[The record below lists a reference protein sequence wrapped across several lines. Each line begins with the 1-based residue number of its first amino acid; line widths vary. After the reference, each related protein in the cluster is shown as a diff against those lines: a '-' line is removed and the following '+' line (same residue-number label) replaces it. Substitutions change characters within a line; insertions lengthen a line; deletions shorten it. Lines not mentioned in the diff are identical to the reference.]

1 MEFNSEDEM
10 DDSDMIYSDDQSSSS
25 SYISEEDSQMYSS
38 SEEDSNFGFTSD
50 DSEEYDYMGGSR
62 DVDHHMRRHYTPAM
76 PEERY
81 EPVQQKKSRKGRKAD
96 A

>member
-38 SEEDSNFGFTSD
+38 SEDDSNFGFTSD
-50 DSEEYDYMGGSR
+50 ESEEYDYMGGAR
-62 DVDHHMRRHYTPAM
+62 DVDHHMQRHYTPDM
-76 PEERY
+76 PDER
-81 EPVQQKKSRKGRKAD
+81 
-96 A
+96 

>member
-10 DDSDMIYSDDQSSSS
+10 DDSDMIDSDDQSSSS
-25 SYISEEDSQMYSS
+25 SYITEEDSQMYSS

-50 DSEEYDYMGGSR
+50 ESEEYDYMSGAR
-62 DVDHHMRRHYTPAM
+62 DVDHHIRRHYTPAVL
-76 PEERY
+76 EERY
-81 EPVQQKKSRKGRKAD
+81 EPVQQKESRKGKKAD